1 MRKSILF
8 RIASPY
14 VLLIIVLFTG
24 LGIYL
29 TAFVK
34 NIYIE
39 SMIQHLEINAKII
52 ADQAKPLLV
61 SEYDGQ
67 HFEEII
73 TNNSDLMSA
82 RITIIRPDGIV
93 LSDSEIDADDL
104 ENHSNRKEIMDAI
117 QFGFGSDIR
126 ISKSINEES
135 LYVALPIINENNE
148 ILGISRISISI
159 STINQKLRNFQITI
173 IGVSLLTAMIVIIL
187 AFMITKRT
195 LEPLKQLNS
204 AINRM
209 EIVDFDLEQNS
220 NEKDEI
226 ELLSQYLWKI
236 TDHLNKQNEELK
248 LERKTLNAVLNQMTD
263 AVLIV
268 DEGGT
273 VQLSNPAAERLF
285 NFKREEISEKSIIE
299 ILRNHQLFDLWKTCR
314 KEHQQNEIT
323 IEINPNKLFVQAI
336 AKPLDEISSGGVLLV
351 IQDLTRVRQLE
362 KIRSDFVSNVSHE
375 LRTPIAS
382 IKALSDTLQEGALE
396 DPPAARRFLNRMN
409 VEIDN
414 LTQMVQELLELSKIE
429 SGRVPLRKIIISPK
443 ALVDQAIER
452 MQVQA
457 ERSGL
462 SLSPEVPDFLP
473 EILVDPDKIGQVFVN
488 LIHNGIKFTPPG
500 GVIKVKVQESTKE
513 ITFSVEDSG
522 IGIDSNSVNRIFER
536 FYKTDPA
543 RSTGGTGLGLSIT
556 KHIIEAHNGKVWVE
570 SKLGMGSK
578 FFFSIPKKL

>member
-1 MRKSILF
+1 MRKSILI
-8 RIASPY
+8 RIASPFI
-14 VLLIIVLFTG
+14 LLIIVLFTG

-29 TAFVK
+29 TSFVK
-34 NIYIE
+34 NIYID
-39 SMIQHLEINAKII
+39 SLIQHLEVNAKII
-52 ADQAKPLLV
+52 ADQAKPLLI
-61 SEYDGQ
+61 SDSDGQ
-67 HFEEII
+67 NLEEII
-73 TNNSDLMSA
+73 INYSNLMSA

-93 LSDSEIDADDL
+93 LSDSEINLVDL
-104 ENHSNRKEIMDAI
+104 ENHSNRKEIIDAI
-117 QFGFGSDIR
+117 QYGFGSDIR
-126 ISKSINEES
+126 ISQSTKEES
-135 LYVALPIINENNE
+135 LYVALPIITDNQE
-148 ILGISRISISI
+148 ILAISRVSISI
-159 STINQKLRNFQITI
+159 STINQKLRNFQLSI
-173 IGVSLLTAMIVIIL
+173 IGASLLTAIIVIIL

-209 EIVDFDLEQNS
+209 EIVDFALEQNS
-220 NEKDEI
+220 KKKDEI
-226 ELLSQYLWKI
+226 ELLSLYLWKI

-268 DEGGT
+268 DESGK

-285 NFKREEISEKSIIE
+285 NIKREDISEKSIIE

-314 KEHQQNEIT
+314 KERQQNEIT

-336 AKPLDEISSGGVLLV
+336 AKPLDEIFSGGVLLV

-396 DPPAARRFLNRMN
+396 DPSAARRFLNRMD

-429 SGRVPLRKIIISPK
+429 SGRVPLRKIKISPMV
-443 ALVDQAIER
+443 LVDQAIER

-462 SLSPEVPDFLP
+462 SLSSEIPDFLP
-473 EILVDPDKIGQVFVN
+473 EIPVDPDKIGQVFVN
-488 LIHNGIKFTPPG
+488 LLHNAIKFTPPG
-500 GVIKVKVQESTKE
+500 GIIKVRVQDNLSE

-522 IGIDSNSVNRIFER
+522 IGIESISVNR
-536 FYKTDPA
+536 
-543 RSTGGTGLGLSIT
+543 
-556 KHIIEAHNGKVWVE
+556 
-570 SKLGMGSK
+570 
-578 FFFSIPKKL
+578 

>member
-1 MRKSILF
+1 MRKSILV
-8 RIASPY
+8 RIASPF

-29 TAFVK
+29 TVFVK

-39 SMIQHLEINAKII
+39 SLIQHLEVNAKII
-52 ADQAKPLLV
+52 ADQTKPLLI
-61 SEYDGQ
+61 SDFDGQ
-67 HFEEII
+67 YLDEII
-73 TNNSDLMSA
+73 TNNSELMST

-93 LSDSEIDADDL
+93 ITDSEINANDL
-104 ENHSNRKEIMDAI
+104 ENHSNRKEIMDAV
-117 QFGFGSDIR
+117 QYGFGSDIR
-126 ISKSINEES
+126 ISQSIKEES
-135 LYVALPIINENNE
+135 LYVALPIINDNQEV
-148 ILGISRISISI
+148 LAISRVSISI
-159 STINQKLRNFQITI
+159 ATVNQKIRNFQITI
-173 IGVSLLTAMIVIIL
+173 IVASLLTAMIVIII
-187 AFMITKRT
+187 AFLITKRT

-209 EIVDFDLEQNS
+209 DIVDFNLEQNS
-220 NEKDEI
+220 NGKDEI
-226 ELLSQYLWKI
+226 ELLSLFLLKI

-268 DEGGT
+268 DENGT

-285 NFKREEISEKSIIE
+285 NFKREEIFNKSIIE

-314 KEHQQNEIT
+314 KERQQKEIT

-336 AKPLDEISSGGVLLV
+336 AKPLDEIFSGGVLLV

-396 DPPAARRFLNRMN
+396 DPPAARRFLNRMD

-414 LTQMVQELLELSKIE
+414 LTQLVQELLELSKIE
-429 SGRVPLRKIIISPK
+429 SGRVPLRKIVITPK
-443 ALVDQAIER
+443 VLVDQAIER

-462 SLSPEVPDFLP
+462 SLSSEIPDFLP

-488 LIHNGIKFTPPG
+488 LLHNAIKFTPPG
-500 GVIKVKVQESTKE
+500 GNIKVRVQDKPPE
-513 ITFSVEDSG
+513 ITFSVEDTG
-522 IGIDSNSVNRIFER
+522 IGIDNISVLRIFER

-556 KHIIEAHNGKVWVE
+556 RHIIEAHNGKVWVE
-570 SKLGMGSK
+570 STIGMGSK
-578 FFFSIPKKL
+578 FFFSIPKK

>member
-1 MRKSILF
+1 MQKSILV

-29 TAFVK
+29 TSFVK
-34 NIYIE
+34 NIYVE
-39 SMIQHLEINAKII
+39 SLIQHLEVNARII
-52 ADQAKPLLV
+52 ADQAKPLLI
-61 SEYDGQ
+61 SDLDGQ
-67 HFEEII
+67 NLDEII
-73 TNNSDLMSA
+73 NNYSKLTST
-82 RITIIRPDGIV
+82 RISIIRLDGIV
-93 LSDSEIDADDL
+93 LSDSEINEDDL
-104 ENHSNRKEIMDAI
+104 ENHSNRKEIIDAI
-117 QFGFGSDIR
+117 QYGFGSDIR
-126 ISKSINEES
+126 ISQSVQEES
-135 LYVALPIINENNE
+135 LYVALPIINDNQE
-148 ILGISRISISI
+148 ILAISRVSISI
-159 STINQKLRNFQITI
+159 STINQKLHNFQLSI
-173 IGVSLLTAMIVIIL
+173 IGVSFLTAIIVIFL

-209 EIVDFDLEQNS
+209 EIVDFYLEQNS

-226 ELLSQYLWKI
+226 EVLSLYLWKI

-268 DEGGT
+268 DESGT

-285 NFKREEISEKSIIE
+285 KFKREEISDKSIIE
-299 ILRNHQLFDLWKTCR
+299 ILRNHQLFDLWKTCKNER
-314 KEHQQNEIT
+314 QQNEIT
-323 IEINPNKLFVQAI
+323 IEINPKKLFVQAI
-336 AKPLDEISSGGVLLV
+336 AKPLDEIFSGGVLLV

-396 DPPAARRFLNRMN
+396 DPPAARRFFNRMN

-443 ALVDQAIER
+443 VLVDQAIER
-452 MQVQA
+452 MQVQT

-462 SLSPEVPDFLP
+462 SLFSEIPDSLP

-488 LIHNGIKFTPPG
+488 LLHNAIKFTPPG
-500 GVIKVKVQESTKE
+500 GTIKVKVQDESTD
-513 ITFSVEDSG
+513 ITFSVEDTG
-522 IGIDSNSVNRIFER
+522 IGIDDNSVNRIFER

-556 KHIIEAHNGKVWVE
+556 RHIIETHNGKVWVE
-570 SKLGMGSK
+570 SILGEGSK
-578 FFFSIPKKL
+578 FFFSIPKN

>member
-1 MRKSILF
+1 MRKSIVV

-29 TAFVK
+29 TSLVK

-39 SMIQHLEINAKII
+39 SLIQQLEVNAKII
-52 ADQAKPLLV
+52 ADLAKPLLV
-61 SEYDGQ
+61 SDFDGQ
-67 HFEEII
+67 KLDEII
-73 TNNSDLMSA
+73 IKNSNLMSA
-82 RITIIRPDGIV
+82 RITLIRPDGIV
-93 LSDSEIDADDL
+93 LTDSEINPDDL
-104 ENHSNRKEIMDAI
+104 GNHNNRKEILDAI
-117 QFGFGSDIR
+117 QYGFGSDIR
-126 ISKSINEES
+126 ISQSINEES
-135 LYVALPIINENNE
+135 LYVALPITNENEE
-148 ILGISRISISI
+148 ILAISRVSISI

-173 IGVSLLTAMIVIIL
+173 IVTSLLTAMIVIFL

-209 EIVDFDLEQNS
+209 DIVDFNFEQNS
-220 NEKDEI
+220 NGKDEI
-226 ELLSQYLWKI
+226 ELLSLFLLKI

-268 DEGGT
+268 DERGT

-285 NFKREEISEKSIIE
+285 NFKREEIVDKSIIE
-299 ILRNHQLFDLWKTCR
+299 ILRNHQLFDLWKTCKNER
-314 KEHQQNEIT
+314 KQNEIT

-336 AKPLDEISSGGVLLV
+336 AKPLDEIFSGGVLLV

-396 DPPAARRFLNRMN
+396 DPPAARRFLNRMD

-429 SGRVPLRKIIISPK
+429 SGRVPLRKILISPSIF
-443 ALVDQAIER
+443 VNQAIER

-462 SLSPEVPDFLP
+462 NLSTEIADSLP

-488 LIHNGIKFTPPG
+488 LLHNAIKFTPPG
-500 GVIKVKVQESTKE
+500 GTIKVIVQEEATK
-513 ITFSVEDSG
+513 ITFCVEDTG
-522 IGIDSNSVNRIFER
+522 IGIDDNSLNRIFER

-556 KHIIEAHNGKVWVE
+556 KHIIDAHNGKVWVE
-570 SKLGMGSK
+570 SKLGSGSK
-578 FFFSIPKKL
+578 FFFSIPKK

>member
-1 MRKSILF
+1 MRKSILV

-14 VLLIIVLFTG
+14 VLLIIVLFIG

-29 TAFVK
+29 TVFVK

-39 SMIQHLEINAKII
+39 SLIQHLEVNAKIN
-52 ADQAKPLLV
+52 ADQAKSFLIPEFDSQQLEKIV
-61 SEYDGQ
+61 
-67 HFEEII
+67 
-73 TNNSDLMSA
+73 TNNSKLMSA
-82 RITIIRPDGIV
+82 RITIIRPDGVV
-93 LSDSEIDADDL
+93 LIDSEINSDDL
-104 ENHSNRKEIMDAI
+104 ENHSNRKEIMEAL
-117 QFGFGSDIR
+117 QYGFGSDIR
-126 ISKSINEES
+126 ISQSINEES
-135 LYVALPIINENNE
+135 LYVALPITNENNE
-148 ILGISRISISI
+148 ILAISRVSISI
-159 STINQKLRNFQITI
+159 SNINQKLRNFQITI
-173 IGVSLLTAMIVIIL
+173 FGASLLTATIIIFL
-187 AFMITKRT
+187 AFRITKRT
-195 LEPLKQLNS
+195 LEPLKQVNS
-204 AINRM
+204 AIDRM
-209 EIVDFDLEQNS
+209 EIVDFGLEN
-220 NEKDEI
+220 NLNGKDEI
-226 ELLSQYLWKI
+226 ELLSLYLLKI
-236 TDHLNKQNEELK
+236 TDYLNQQNEELK

-273 VQLSNPAAERLF
+273 VQLSNPASERLF
-285 NFKREEISEKSIIE
+285 NFKKEDTSGKSIIE

-314 KEHQQNEIT
+314 KERQQIEIT

-336 AKPLDEISSGGVLLV
+336 AKPLDEIFLGGVLLV

-396 DPPAARRFLNRMN
+396 DPPAARRFLNRMD
-409 VEIDN
+409 VEIDS

-443 ALVDQAIER
+443 VLVDQAIER

-462 SLSPEVPDFLP
+462 SLSPDIPDFLP

-488 LIHNGIKFTPPG
+488 LLHNAIKFTPPG
-500 GVIKVKVQESTKE
+500 GVINVRVQDEPTE
-513 ITFSVEDSG
+513 ITFSIEDTG

-570 SKLGMGSK
+570 SKLGIGSK
-578 FFFSIPKKL
+578 FFFSIPKN